1 MDGWINVLLCV
12 GNELIDYRGSSINK
26 SKFAFSM
33 FQPLNQSLEIWS
45 NVSRAAQWIL
55 EPSILAGSFPG
66 GSVVKNPPAM
76 HETKEMRVWSLS
88 QKDPLKEAMA
98 THSSILAWEI
108 AWTEE
113 PGGLQSMGLQRV
125 GHDWACM
132 HTLVSLSWLT
142 EPYSFWGIISFHL
155 MLGPILASRGE
166 RRGKEWFHRY

>member
-1 MDGWINVLLCV
+1 MDGWIHVLLCV
-12 GNELIDYRGSSINK
+12 GNKLIGYKGSSIKK

-45 NVSRAAQWIL
+45 NVSRVAQWIL
-55 EPSILAGSFPG
+55 EPSILAGGFPR

-76 HETKEMRVWSLS
+76 HETKETWVWSLS
-88 QKDPLKEAMA
+88 REDPLEEGLA

-108 AWTEE
+108 AWPEE

-132 HTLVSLSWLT
+132 HTLVALSLLT
-142 EPYSFWGIISFHL
+142 ELYSFWGLSVLISC
-155 MLGPILASRGE
+155 LAKS
-166 RRGKEWFHRY
+166 

>member
-113 PGGLQSMGLQRV
+113 PGGLQTIRLQKV
-125 GHDWACM
+125 WHNWAQITHSLHCKCTY
-132 HTLVSLSWLT
+132 TLGTSDCSSLTTLL
-142 EPYSFWGIISFHL
+142 Y
-155 MLGPILASRGE
+155 
-166 RRGKEWFHRY
+166 